1 MSATAQ
7 NSLRAAR
14 SMTPRG
20 RKTRETLLEAALE
33 VFKEQGF
40 YAASVA
46 EINRRSGVSQGTF
59 YQYFSSKDQLL
70 LELVDRIVAG
80 FWQKAHILDI
90 ENMDPHRRL
99 QEVVHLLFE
108 HTRDHFEFHFILG
121 ELDLIDPVTVTYW
134 DSIARYYRGFI
145 REEAAAGHLRPLD
158 PNLFAYG
165 LLGMAHF
172 SFPDWGSKVPPME
185 TEKAAQ
191 NTVDLIRNG
200 ISGSAPWQP
209 ADGSEDAAPFQ
220 EDEPAPATQEVA
232 QTQGQKTRMQI
243 LHAAERIFGQMGY
256 NRASIAD
263 ITRAAGVAQ
272 GTFYVHFKS
281 KLELLEGVIVYLGRS
296 LRHSLSRITK
306 GCKDQRDAERQGM
319 LAFFDFVRQHREL
332 YRVVGECESISP
344 ATAKM
349 YYRRMA
355 DRYLLNVQQ
364 GKQLDQV
371 RDLPARF
378 LVRSLMGFGH
388 MIGLKWL
395 IWTNSPHAEI
405 PAHLVSEATEF
416 VIFGLD
422 PS

>member
-1 MSATAQ
+1 MNSPTP

-14 SMTPRG
+14 VITPRG
-20 RKTRETLLEAALE
+20 RKTRETLLEAALD

-80 FWQKAHILDI
+80 FWQKAHLLDLQS
-90 ENMDPHRRL
+90 MDPRRRL

-108 HTRDHFEFHFILG
+108 HNRDNYKFHFILG
-121 ELDLIDPVTVTYW
+121 ELELIDPVTVTYW

-145 REEAAAGHLRPLD
+145 RDEAAVGTLRPLD

-172 SFPDWGSKVPPME
+172 NFPDWGSKVPPLA
-185 TEKAAQ
+185 TEEAAES
-191 NTVDLIRNG
+191 TVELIRKG

-209 ADGSEDAAPFQ
+209 AEGAKVPTEDPEYSFESADQA
-220 EDEPAPATQEVA
+220 A

-243 LHAAERIFGQMGY
+243 LRAAERIFGQMGY

-263 ITRAAGVAQ
+263 ITREAGVAQ

-296 LRHSLSRITK
+296 LRHSLGRITK
-306 GCKDQRDAERQGM
+306 ECQDQRDAEKQGM
-319 LAFFDFVRQHREL
+319 LAFFDFVREHREL

-355 DRYLLNVQQ
+355 DRYLLNVQR
-364 GKQLDQV
+364 GKKLGQV
-371 RDLPARF
+371 RELPARF

-405 PAHLVSEATEF
+405 PAHLVSEAADF
-416 VIFGLD
+416 VLFGLE
-422 PS
+422 PR